1 MIVRALDGV
10 AEVVVAASVVAGGN
24 VVVGRVVVGCVAVV
38 GNVVVGA
45 LVGALVGESAIPGA
59 EVTVVLAAVVDDALQ
74 LASTRLAAARK
85 GNV

>member
-45 LVGALVGESAIPGA
+45 LVGESAIPGA

-85 GNV
+85 RNV